1 MLFVPRL
8 SADATN
14 LSMLTNFPA
23 AGVGEA
29 DASGV
34 SVKFLHIT
42 YRRTQCRDG
51 DARNVSPPPRALC
64 RWLHLND
71 PRSRRQLS
79 VHTRFYGGWR
89 SHYFWAARSAS
100 SSATAARSS
109 SLRLSRSII
118 SSCTIS
124 AALPLYTCSL
134 YLSGNAIL

>member
-42 YRRTQCRDG
+42 YRRNAEMEMRAT
-51 DARNVSPPPRALC
+51 SPLRPEHFA
-64 RWLHLND
+64 
-71 PRSRRQLS
+71 
-79 VHTRFYGGWR
+79 GG
-89 SHYFWAARSAS
+89 S
-100 SSATAARSS
+100 T
-109 SLRLSRSII
+109 
-118 SSCTIS
+118 
-124 AALPLYTCSL
+124 
-134 YLSGNAIL
+134 